1 LCQKVI
7 RSDCSLLR
15 QGLRVQPQLSVISD
29 FRREVAENCALLGY
43 CTARSG
49 NFLPTF
55 RDKLSAPSSG
65 SRIQK
70 KTCTGFLCREKQ
82 RSSQLQLL
90 LEINH
95 ECFLLRVHNVFSFSR
110 LYITNHLCMLY
121 KAINS
126 VYKKTVLHS
135 LNCAS

>member
-1 LCQKVI
+1 MTWIITLCQKVI

-15 QGLRVQPQLSVISD
+15 QGLRVQPQLCVISG
-29 FRREVAENCALLGY
+29 FRHEVAKNCVILGY
-43 CTARSG
+43 YAASSG

-70 KTCTGFLCREKQ
+70 KASTSFLCPEKEL
-82 RSSQLQLL
+82 SSQPQLL
-90 LEINH
+90 FEINH
-95 ECFLLRVHNVFSFSR
+95 EFLFLRAHNVFSFST

-121 KAINS
+121 EQ
-126 VYKKTVLHS
+126 
-135 LNCAS
+135 